1 MLKKLEKLTL
11 ILCLISLT
19 GCLPAA
25 VFTAASSATFA
36 SSKDQSIGDTVDDV
50 AISTKIKKEFLKQG
64 FKSLYTK
71 IDIEVVQRRVM
82 LTGEVESDSD
92 VIKAVDICW
101 SVGNVKE
108 VINELKI
115 SENSN
120 KFDTAQYA
128 KDSWITSRIKTST
141 FFNRS
146 IKFVNYTILTSNNI
160 VYLFGIARTQEELE
174 QVSKIA
180 AEVPGVERVVSYV
193 HLKEE
198 AAPKIDDHLTNNID
212 ENPNKAVE
220 TSDLSNNSKDD
231 N

>member
-1 MLKKLEKLTL
+1 MKNLDKLAL
-11 ILCLISLT
+11 IFCFISIT
-19 GCLPAA
+19 GCLPV
-25 VFTAASSATFA
+25 VFTAASSATIA
-36 SSKDQSIGDTVDDV
+36 SSKDQSVGDTVDDV
-50 AISTKIKKEFLKQG
+50 AISAKIKKEFIKQG

-82 LTGEVESDSD
+82 LTGEVESDED
-92 VIKAVDICW
+92 IIKAVDISW

-108 VINELKI
+108 VINELKV

-128 KDSWITSRIKTST
+128 KDAWITSRIKTST

-146 IKFVNYTILTSNNI
+146 IKFVNYTIVTSHNI

-174 QVSKIA
+174 QVSKLA
-180 AEVPGVERVVSYV
+180 SEVPGVEKVVSYV

-198 AAPKIDDHLTNNID
+198 SAPKIDDHLSSGDSI
-212 ENPNKAVE
+212 
-220 TSDLSNNSKDD
+220 TSKEASHLADNSKDD
-231 N
+231 E